1 MTTLHVTVGEGDQLE
16 ERARHRIAA
25 AEAGED
31 LADTQPVL
39 NVESYADL
47 ARLFSET
54 NLELIEAIATA
65 DPASMRETAALVNRD
80 FKEVHRNLTELETL
94 GLIELRQE
102 GRSKRPIVPFD
113 NIEVAIDLVDRGDDG
128 IGERPA
134 NA

>member
-1 MTTLHVTVGEGDQLE
+1 MTTLHVTVGEGERLE
-16 ERARHRIAA
+16 ERARRRIGA

-31 LADTQPVL
+31 LSDAQPVL
-39 NVESYADL
+39 NVETYADL

-65 DPASMRETAALVNRD
+65 DPASMRETAGLVDRD

-94 GLIELRQE
+94 GVIELLQE
-102 GRSKRPIVPFD
+102 GRSRRPVVPFD
-113 NIEVAIDLVDRGDDG
+113 DIEVAIDLVDREDDG
-128 IGERPA
+128 VGERPA